1 MQGEVLEKST
11 KKNGINDTIPTA
23 SYRKLL
29 KFRSTLTTISPFPPQ
44 SVDYYFIASP
54 RRKKYKQN
62 GLVHVHLLLPTCLF
76 FQSLI

>member
-1 MQGEVLEKST
+1 MQGEVLEKSP
-11 KKNGINDTIPTA
+11 KKHGINDTIPTA
-23 SYRKLL
+23 RNRQLL
-29 KFRSTLTTISPFPPQ
+29 KFRSPFPPQ